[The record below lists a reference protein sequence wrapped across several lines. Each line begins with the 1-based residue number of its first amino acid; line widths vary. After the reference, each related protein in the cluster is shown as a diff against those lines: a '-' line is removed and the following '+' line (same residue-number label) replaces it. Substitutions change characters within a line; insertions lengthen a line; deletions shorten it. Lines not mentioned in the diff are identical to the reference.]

1 MLVPSIY
8 ALGMAASFFAATVLV
23 AGDRAHRP
31 IVTSKQ
37 QVSGYTGIKDSWQAL
52 RLFQRRLDRLDKPF
66 VFAISR
72 KCARCARQ
80 VRTSRHGC
88 AQKNGLVLCTHVDSP
103 GLPVVLDGRQSRVIT
118 K

>member
-1 MLVPSIY
+1 
-8 ALGMAASFFAATVLV
+8 MAASFFAATVLV

-72 KCARCARQ
+72 GFHASARDARGKCERVDTDARRRMDWCFAH
-80 VRTSRHGC
+80 T
-88 AQKNGLVLCTHVDSP
+88 
-103 GLPVVLDGRQSRVIT
+103 
-118 K
+118 